1 MTERDLFDAIGRLPE
16 RFRTEAMEL
25 PANTADKTALIQAGS
40 SEAIHSTDAAIRQHK
55 TEKPFSGKLRYLAV
69 VASAAAC
76 IAGVV
81 GIMHLH
87 GGSDDDIF
95 VAESVVTDVRE
106 EAPETETE
114 PVQTTVTSEAEEILT
129 VRTTEKA
136 VTTAKAVTTG
146 KQQGSTAQQTGTTAA
161 AAVQNSRTTAQQTT
175 AATAQRT
182 TAAPRQTTTTG
193 TTAAQ
198 PCTTTQSATTTVCTT
213 TASRDVNNS
222 LYPGPNYHIIL
233 RPVAYFSDDA
243 AWLTDAEMT
252 TLNWQGENEIQ
263 YLSEILVTYGTL
275 VDPSTDADI
284 PAGDAAYTIKGAAG
298 HTYFEESDLN
308 TDIDLYV
315 HNSSDVRL
323 PTDKD
328 VSGIIGF
335 RTMTRNIIHVQNHL
349 GIAQPDERDTDIRP
363 YSNPEVT
370 YYMYAN
376 SNCSDYQ
383 DDPFNPNRAYN
394 VNSAYN
400 KILVYNKALSSGAGL
415 PSTSITYNTVT
426 VRGNRENPY
435 TQSSKTGETFYDGV
449 VIEYNVLTGEMRVSQ
464 SLQQGEPIPQHPMP
478 N

>member
-182 TAAPRQTTTTG
+182 TAAPRQTTTVRTTVTTQRTT
-193 TTAAQ
+193 TTA
-198 PCTTTQSATTTVCTT
+198 PTTT
-213 TASRDVNNS
+213 TASIVYANS
-222 LYPGPNYHIIL
+222 YPGPNYTIIL
-233 RPVAYFSDDA
+233 RPVAYFSDDPQVIA
-243 AWLTDAEMT
+243 QNDAWMRARTAEAR
-252 TLNWQGENEIQ
+252 EEIR
-263 YLSEILVTYGTL
+263 YLSEIRVTSGDL
-275 VDPSTDADI
+275 VDPMTDAVLPEGD
-284 PAGDAAYTIKGAAG
+284 PAYSIKGAAG
-298 HTYFEESDLN
+298 RTYFQESDLN
-308 TDIDLYV
+308 TDIPLFI
-315 HNSSDVRL
+315 HNYSDECD
-323 PTDKD
+323 PSDTY
-328 VSGIIGF
+328 SFNSIGF
-335 RTMTRNIIHVQNHL
+335 TAFGRNIVHVWN
-349 GIAQPDERDTDIRP
+349 QPDERDTEIRMRSENKVVFYMFARP
-363 YSNPEVT
+363 DEV
-370 YYMYAN
+370 
-376 SNCSDYQ
+376 
-383 DDPFNPNRAYN
+383 
-394 VNSAYN
+394 
-400 KILVYNKALSSGAGL
+400 SG
-415 PSTSITYNTVT
+415 PVHNTVDT
-426 VRGNRENPY
+426 LQMDYAKFHDDLFFPNAWQFSESGDSIHWDGEPYFSCTENPDGSGY
-435 TQSSKTGETFYDGV
+435 IYDETAKATFYETS
-449 VIEYNVLTGEMRVSQ
+449 VIEYNVLTGEMRICAH
-464 SLQQGEPIPQHPMP
+464 LEDGEPIPTHPIP

>member
-40 SEAIHSTDAAIRQHK
+40 SEAMHSTDAAIRQHK

-114 PVQTTVTSEAEEILT
+114 PVQTTVTSEAEAILT

-161 AAVQNSRTTAQQTT
+161 AAVQNSRTTAQATAQQTT

-182 TAAPRQTTTTG
+182 TAAPRQTTTVRTTVTTQRTT
-193 TTAAQ
+193 TTA
-198 PCTTTQSATTTVCTT
+198 PTTT
-213 TASRDVNNS
+213 TASIVYTNS
-222 LYPGPNYHIIL
+222 YPGPNYRIVV

-243 AWLTDAEMT
+243 AQLTDAEMT
-252 TLNWQGENEIQ
+252 ALNMQGEAEIQ
-263 YLSEILVTYGTL
+263 YLSEIRVTSGDL
-275 VDPSTDADI
+275 VDPSTGAVLPEGD
-284 PAGDAAYTIKGAAG
+284 PAYSIRGASG
-298 HTYFEESDLN
+298 GSYFESADLN
-308 TDIDLYV
+308 SDTPLFI
-315 HNSSDVRL
+315 HNYSDERD
-323 PTDKD
+323 PSDTY
-328 VSGIIGF
+328 SFNSIGF
-335 RTMTRNIIHVQNHL
+335 MTFGRNIVHVWN
-349 GIAQPDERDTDIRP
+349 QPDERDTEIRMRSENKVVFYMFARP
-363 YSNPEVT
+363 DEV
-370 YYMYAN
+370 
-376 SNCSDYQ
+376 
-383 DDPFNPNRAYN
+383 
-394 VNSAYN
+394 
-400 KILVYNKALSSGAGL
+400 SG
-415 PSTSITYNTVT
+415 PVHNTVDT
-426 VRGNRENPY
+426 LQSNYYRTEYDPYFMIPAGIADLSDSIHWDGEPYFSCTENPDGSGY
-435 TQSSKTGETFYDGV
+435 IYDETAKATFYDTT
-449 VIEYNVLTGEMRVSQ
+449 VIEYNVLTGTIRICAN
-464 SLQQGEPIPQHPMP
+464 LKQGEPIPQHPMP